1 MQVKNKWLRYIF
13 FGGVAIATL
22 CFAYLVREIIY
33 TFLAGAL
40 LAYLLFRPVALV
52 EKLGLARIWGIV
64 IIYLLAAAAAGL
76 LLWLAVPRLL
86 KELHEFAALLP
97 AYTAQV
103 QDISGQIHSYH
114 LPGQLDQIFHEN
126 TAKIE
131 KYIFNQLKGIVSG
144 IYVFFS
150 KAMIIVFAPILA
162 VYIIN
167 DWEKIKA
174 GVLNLLTPS
183 LRRDTETLTGEIDT
197 VCIGYLKGHLLVSA
211 LVGLAT
217 GIAAMIIGVDFA
229 LAIGIISGLSNLIPY
244 FGPIL
249 GGIPAII
256 LALTQSWQDGAYMA
270 AAIIVI
276 QMLES
281 NLLTPKIVGQRLGM
295 SPLFVVFALM
305 VGGELLGVLGMLVAL
320 PVAATLRIIISF
332 VYLKLVE

>member
-1 MQVKNKWLRYIF
+1 M
-13 FGGVAIATL
+13 AIATL
-22 CFAYLVREIIY
+22 CFAYLVRDIIY

-52 EKLGLARIWGIV
+52 EKLGLDRIWGIV

-86 KELHEFAALLP
+86 KELNEFAALLP

-103 QDISGQIHSYH
+103 QDISGQIHNYH

-131 KYIFNQLKGIVSG
+131 KYIFNQLKGIVNG

-174 GVLNLLTPS
+174 GALNLLTPS

-217 GIAAMIIGVDFA
+217 GLAAMIIGVDFA
-229 LAIGIISGLSNLIPY
+229 LAIGIISGISNLIPY

-249 GGIPAII
+249 GGIPAIA